1 MPLPVT
7 IRADLRFDPSLVP
20 AEALGALSM
29 ALRVTDP
36 MDPTTP
42 AIVLARKDSNGMAV
56 VPRGFAHHL
65 VKGLGAFGI
74 DIQWIDQR
82 VSVPM
87 QDVIAPQPGYAL
99 RSYQETPCAQM
110 LRVEQG
116 IYEAPTGSGKTITTA
131 FFLAAARQRA
141 LIIVDKMNLVTQWQ
155 DRIREATGYV
165 CGTIGDGQW
174 AERDITITTRQSLWA
189 RHDQLD
195 EQGWWS
201 RWGAVIFDEAH
212 GVSAE
217 TVRELLQRFPAKYR
231 IGLSA
236 TPDREEW
243 LTIASRSIIGE
254 IFHRTTEDELEAAGV
269 LVRPKV
275 VAVRTPFEFPWK
287 SRLDPRIQ
295 WTQLIKALR
304 SDPARNHA
312 IGKKMGTLRGHAVLV
327 DTDQV
332 GHAHEL
338 RAYALSYGWPDDRV
352 FLFTGQQKTAERVEI
367 MKLADEGDIMII
379 STIGKEALDIPRLD
393 RFLITWPTK
402 QDTRTKQMIGRV
414 RRMHDEKSAPEIVDF
429 WDHKVS
435 ILNNQFTKRRG
446 TYARA
451 KMELEVVEG

>member
-42 AIVLARKDSNGMAV
+42 AIVLARKDGNGMAV
-56 VPRGFAHHL
+56 IPRGFAHHL

-74 DIQWIDQR
+74 NIQWIDQR
-82 VSVPM
+82 VTVPM
-87 QDVIAPQPGYAL
+87 QDRITTVPGYAL
-99 RSYQETPCAQM
+99 RSYQEVPCAQM
-110 LRVEQG
+110 LRVGQG

-131 FFLAAARQRA
+131 FFLAAAQQRS
-141 LIIVDKMNLVTQWQ
+141 LIIVDKMNLVVQWQ

-189 RHDQLD
+189 RHDELD
-195 EQGWWS
+195 AQDWWS
-201 RWGAVIFDEAH
+201 RWGAVVFDEAH

-217 TVRELLQRFPAKYR
+217 TVRELLQRFPAWYR

-236 TPDREEW
+236 TPDREDW
-243 LTIASRSIIGE
+243 LTIASRAILGE
-254 IFHRTTEDELEAAGV
+254 IFHRTTEEELEAAGV

-304 SDPARNHA
+304 SDTARNHA
-312 IGKKMGTLRGHAVLV
+312 IGKKMGDLRGHAVLV

-414 RRMHDEKSAPEIVDF
+414 RRMHDEKSAPEIIDF

-446 TYARA
+446 TYTRA
-451 KMELEVVEG
+451 KMELTVED

>member
-82 VSVPM
+82 VQVPM
-87 QDVIAPQPGYAL
+87 QEVITPTPGYAL
-99 RSYQETPCAQM
+99 RSYQETPYAQM
-110 LRVEQG
+110 LRVQQG

-131 FFLAAARQRA
+131 FFLAAARQRS
-141 LIIVDKMNLVTQWQ
+141 LIIVDKMNLVVQWQ

-189 RHDQLD
+189 RHDELD
-195 EQGWWS
+195 AQDWWS
-201 RWGAVIFDEAH
+201 RWGAVVFDEAH

-217 TVRELLQRFPAKYR
+217 TVRELLQRFPAWYR

-236 TPDREEW
+236 TPDREDW
-243 LTIASRSIIGE
+243 LTIASRAILGE
-254 IFHRTTEDELEAAGV
+254 IFHRTTEEELEAAGV